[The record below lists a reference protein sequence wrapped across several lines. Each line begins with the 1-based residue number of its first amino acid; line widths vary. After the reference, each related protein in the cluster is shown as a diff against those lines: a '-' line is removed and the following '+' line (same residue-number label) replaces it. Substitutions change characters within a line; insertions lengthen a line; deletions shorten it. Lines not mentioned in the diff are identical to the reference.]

1 VIARVRATQ
10 LDVRAAVDIAH
21 LGVKPEVYDTLCDIT
36 EAESHQEALD
46 QSMVST
52 VVYSS
57 V

>member
-1 VIARVRATQ
+1 M
-10 LDVRAAVDIAH
+10 DVRAAVDIAH